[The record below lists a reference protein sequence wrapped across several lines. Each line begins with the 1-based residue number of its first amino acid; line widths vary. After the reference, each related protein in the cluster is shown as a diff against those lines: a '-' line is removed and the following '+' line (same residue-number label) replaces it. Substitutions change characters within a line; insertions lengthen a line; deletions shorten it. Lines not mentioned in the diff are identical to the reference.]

1 LGTKITLPFFMLF
14 FVSLGIAQSRKQI
27 YGKISVVDASPS
39 NVLVLNLNTQQEVKS
54 DQDGLF
60 LILAQLDDV
69 LAFSSQNLDYMRK
82 IVEQTDLEQNIFTI
96 KMTSKRIVL
105 DEVEVKSYNAVD
117 LGILQRPAKSYTT
130 MERRLR
136 TAGDFKPIHLLALI
150 GGGMPLDPVFNAI
163 NGKTK
168 RLKKEIKLEQSQ
180 KRLEQFQALFP
191 KEDLMVQVNINPERI
206 MEFTY
211 FILEE
216 EEFKTLLYTRDKNKM
231 LFYLIQNYTKFQN
244 IKQLNEN
251 K

>member
-1 LGTKITLPFFMLF
+1 MPFFLLF
-14 FVSLGIAQSRKQI
+14 FTSLGIAQSRKQI
-27 YGKISVVDASPS
+27 YGKISVVDASPF

-60 LILAQLDDV
+60 LILAQPDDV
-69 LAFSSQNLDYMRK
+69 LVFSSQNLDYMRK

-105 DEVEVKSYNAVD
+105 EEVEIKTYNAVD
-117 LGILQRPAKSYTT
+117 LGILQRPAKTYTT

-168 RLKKEIKLEQSQ
+168 RLKKEIKLEQSH
-180 KRLEQFQALFP
+180 KRLEQFQLFFP
-191 KEDLMVQVNINPERI
+191 KEDLMTQVNINPERI

-216 EEFKTLLYTRDKNKM
+216 EEFKTLLYAKDKNKM

>member
-1 LGTKITLPFFMLF
+1 MPFLLIF
-14 FVSLGIAQSRKQI
+14 FTSLGIAQSRKQI
-27 YGKISVVDASPS
+27 YGKIIVVDASPF
-39 NVLVLNLNTQQEVKS
+39 NVLVLNLNTQQEATS
-54 DQDGLF
+54 DKDGFF
-60 LILAQLDDV
+60 LILAQPDDV
-69 LAFSSQNLDYMRK
+69 LVFSSQNLDYMRK
-82 IVEQTDLEQNIFTI
+82 IIDQTDLNPNTFTI

-117 LGILQRPAKSYTT
+117 LGILQRPARSYTT

-180 KRLEQFQALFP
+180 KRLEQFQQFFP
-191 KEDLMVQVNINPERI
+191 KEDLIDQVNINPEQVS
-206 MEFTY
+206 EFTY
-211 FILEE
+211 FILDE
-216 EEFKTLLYTRDKNKM
+216 EEFKVLLHAQDKNKM
-231 LFYLIQNYTKFQN
+231 LFYLIQKFTEFKSK
-244 IKQLNEN
+244 IISNEN

>member
-1 LGTKITLPFFMLF
+1 MLF

-69 LAFSSQNLDYMRK
+69 LVFSSQNLDYMRK

-216 EEFKTLLYTRDKNKM
+216 EEFKTLLYARDKNKM
-231 LFYLIQNYTKFQN
+231 LF
-244 IKQLNEN
+244 
-251 K
+251 

>member
-1 LGTKITLPFFMLF
+1 M
-14 FVSLGIAQSRKQI
+14 SLGIAQSRKQI
-27 YGKISVVDASPS
+27 YGKISVVDASPF

-60 LILAQLDDV
+60 LILAQPDDV
-69 LAFSSQNLDYMRK
+69 LVFSSQNLDYLQK
-82 IVEQTDLEQNIFTI
+82 IVEQTDFEQNIFTI

-105 DEVEVKSYNAVD
+105 EEVEIKTYTAVD

-136 TAGDFKPIHLLALI
+136 TAGDFKPIHLLSII

-180 KRLEQFQALFP
+180 KRLEQFQLFFP
-191 KEDLMVQVNINPERI
+191 KEDLLAQVNINPEQI

-216 EEFKTLLYTRDKNKM
+216 EEFKTLLYAKDKNKM
-231 LFYLIQNYTKFQN
+231 LFYLIQKYTKFQN

>member
-1 LGTKITLPFFMLF
+1 MLF